1 MLTATS
7 VAAQPAARD
16 VDIHASD
23 GVTLKATYY
32 SPGKPGPGVLLLHM
46 CNSTRKS
53 WAGLGEKLAAR
64 GFHALAL
71 DYRGYGDSGGQR
83 REDPQEQQAM
93 MNAMWPRDIDTVL
106 AFLAAQAGVDRERV
120 GAVGA
125 SCGVHQAVQLAR
137 RQREVKTLVLLAG
150 DTDWSGEEFLAAT
163 PGLPLLGVA
172 AADDGTA
179 VDEMKWLLGFSAFP
193 KNRMIE
199 YPRGG
204 HGTEMFAVHAALEPT
219 IVDWL
224 DEHLVRHPVS
234 LVPPSTVPPAGPSAA
249 LFASLRS
256 EGGATK
262 LREALRA
269 ARVGGEAVSVPPEG
283 VVNALGYEFLQG
295 GKVKE
300 AIELFLLNVE
310 ARPRSAN
317 ACDSLAE
324 AYLADGQTALG
335 AEFAEKALK
344 ALPGDP
350 NQGELYQKV
359 VRDAAE
365 AKLTQLRKGQ
375 EPQAATGPP
384 PSVRAMPGGTPPGL
398 A

>member
-1 MLTATS
+1 MPLHSSRIILAILAVLAAAS
-7 VAAQPAARD
+7 VAVAQPSALNVD
-16 VDIHASD
+16 VVASD

-46 CNSTRKS
+46 CNSSRKA

-83 REDPQEQQAM
+83 RDDPQEQQAM
-93 MNAMWPRDIDTVL
+93 MNAMWPRDVDAAL
-106 AFLAAQAGVDRERV
+106 AFLSARPGVDRNRV
-120 GAVGA
+120 GVSGA
-125 SCGVHQAVQLAR
+125 SCGVDQAVQLAR

-150 DTDWSGEEFLAAT
+150 DTDWSGWEFLAST

-172 AADDGTA
+172 AADDGAA
-179 VDEMKWLLGFSAFP
+179 VEELKWLLGFSAFP
-193 KNRMIE
+193 NNRMIE

-204 HGTEMFAVHAALEPT
+204 HGTDLLAVHADLEPA
-219 IVDWL
+219 IVDWF
-224 DEHLVRHPVS
+224 DEYLVKHPPS
-234 LVPPSTVPPAGPSAA
+234 LVPPSTAPPAGPSAA
-249 LFASLRS
+249 LFASLKA
-256 EGGATK
+256 EGGAAK
-262 LREALRA
+262 VRDALRA
-269 ARVGGEAVSVPPEG
+269 ARAKGESFNVPPEG

-295 GKVKE
+295 GKAKE

-317 ACDSLAE
+317 AYDSLSD
-324 AYLADGQTALG
+324 AYVADGQTALG
-335 AEFAEKALK
+335 VDFAEKALQ
-344 ALPGDP
+344 ALATDP

-365 AKLTQLRKGQ
+365 AKLKQLRK
-375 EPQAATGPP
+375 E
-384 PSVRAMPGGTPPGL
+384 L
-398 A
+398 